1 MKLHFHR
8 ELADLNSEI
17 ARLGGLVEESIGKA
31 LTSLRTGDKKLA
43 KEVRRGDDLVDVL
56 EVELEERLLKIL
68 ALYHPVARDLR
79 FIVAVLKVN
88 NELEH
93 IGDLSQSI
101 AQKTKRISPNH
112 VQNTPMELFRMGDI
126 AQKMVGLALDSLLT
140 QDVEKAKQVI
150 QMDDEVDKL
159 HSQHHELVARH
170 IEDQSHEFNLP
181 ELALLSVSRS
191 LERIADMATSVAED
205 VFYLVEAKIVR
216 HRSDTE

>member
-8 ELADLNSEI
+8 EIADLNTEI

-43 KEVRRGDDLVDVL
+43 KEVRKGDDLIDVL

-68 ALYHPVARDLR
+68 ALYHPVAKDLR

-93 IGDLSQSI
+93 MGDLTESI
-101 AQKTKRISPNH
+101 AQKARRISPVH
-112 VQNTPMELFRMGDI
+112 VQNSPMELFHMGDI
-126 AQKMVGLALDSLLT
+126 TQKMVGLALDSLLT
-140 QDVEKAKQVI
+140 QDVEKAKEVI
-150 QMDDEVDKL
+150 RMDDEVDRL
-159 HSQHHELVARH
+159 HRQHHELVAQH
-170 IEDQSHEFNLP
+170 IEDKSYEFKMP
-181 ELALLSVSRS
+181 ELGLLSVSRS

-205 VFYLVEAKIVR
+205 VFYLVDATIVR
-216 HRSDTE
+216 HRQDSE

>member
-8 ELADLNSEI
+8 EIADLNTEI

-43 KEVRRGDDLVDVL
+43 KEVRRGDDLIDVL

-68 ALYHPVARDLR
+68 ALYHPVAKDLR

-93 IGDLSQSI
+93 MGDLTEAI
-101 AQKTKRISPNH
+101 AQKTKTISPSQ
-112 VQNTPMELFRMGDI
+112 VQNSPMQLIKMGDI
-126 AQKMVGLALDSLLT
+126 TQKMVGLALDSLIT
-140 QDVEKAKQVI
+140 QDVEKAKKVI

-159 HSQHHELVARH
+159 HSQHHKLVAQH
-170 IEDQSHEFNLP
+170 IEDNSHDFNLP
-181 ELALLSVSRS
+181 ELGLLSVSRS

-216 HRSDTE
+216 HRGNDE

>member
-93 IGDLSQSI
+93 MGDLSQSI
-101 AQKTKRISPNH
+101 AQKTKRISPTH

-126 AQKMVGLALDSLLT
+126 TQKMVGLALDSLLT

-159 HSQHHELVARH
+159 HSQHHKLVARY

>member
-8 ELADLNSEI
+8 ELADLNTEI

-31 LTSLRTGDKKLA
+31 LTSLRSGDKKLA
-43 KEVRRGDDLVDVL
+43 KEVRKGDDLIDVL

-68 ALYHPVARDLR
+68 ALYHPVAKDLR

-93 IGDLSQSI
+93 MGDLTESI
-101 AQKTKRISPNH
+101 AQKIKRISPSQ
-112 VQNTPMELFRMGDI
+112 VQNTPMRLFEMGEI
-126 AQKMVGLALDSLLT
+126 TQKMVGLALDSLLT
-140 QDVEKAKQVI
+140 QDVEKAKKVI
-150 QMDDEVDKL
+150 QMDDEVDRL
-159 HSQHHELVARH
+159 HREHHQLVSQHIEEKSEAFSLSELG
-170 IEDQSHEFNLP
+170 
-181 ELALLSVSRS
+181 LLSVSRS

-216 HRSDTE
+216 HRNEPD